1 MYKIVLSP
9 RGSIGG
15 LSLPNLN
22 MKHNNKRGF
31 HQILRM
37 SSPSEQV

>member
-1 MYKIVLSP
+1 
-9 RGSIGG
+9 
-15 LSLPNLN
+15 